1 MEDITS
7 NNNIPQNELFT
18 EANVTSTDLHDVIRE
33 SKIFLENTPIAE
45 LEKIFATH
53 QKEISFTSYL
63 GNFDQKVQEAAEEQ
77 LSPLV
82 VGFLNPQTTIYG
94 KFITENNQ
102 NKHSNIYKKNSIA
115 GFRKDIQEAIK
126 ICWIDIDDIKKT
138 YEENNTTTYGNQRE
152 AIFKKIRPIYIQ
164 LRKQGY
170 TSYDLIY

>member
-126 ICWIDIDDIKKT
+126 IC
-138 YEENNTTTYGNQRE
+138 
-152 AIFKKIRPIYIQ
+152 
-164 LRKQGY
+164 
-170 TSYDLIY
+170 

>member
-1 MEDITS
+1 M
-7 NNNIPQNELFT
+7 
-18 EANVTSTDLHDVIRE
+18 
-33 SKIFLENTPIAE
+33 ENTPIAE
-45 LEKIFATH
+45 LEKIFTTH

-63 GNFDQKVQEAAEEQ
+63 NNFDQKVQEAAEEQ

-126 ICWIDIDDIKKT
+126 IC
-138 YEENNTTTYGNQRE
+138 
-152 AIFKKIRPIYIQ
+152 
-164 LRKQGY
+164 
-170 TSYDLIY
+170 